1 MKRTSIVLVLIIIV
15 AIGLGSLIF
24 FDEYQYA
31 SFTGEAISEGFNIE
45 EVDEKINPIAAAILT
60 TNDDDM
66 LEDVSGSL
74 IEKDE
79 IFTNIQPTSIPG
91 NDGDHY
97 LYLDFDK
104 NIAILSFYMKKIGD
118 DATFE
123 IWGPN
128 KKVGEG
134 SLSDEYQWYSFD
146 VSFKEMSSDKYAL
159 YNFGGGNGEII
170 IDQIYAMPQQKAGI
184 AKHIT
189 GM

>member
-1 MKRTSIVLVLIIIV
+1 
-15 AIGLGSLIF
+15 
-24 FDEYQYA
+24 
-31 SFTGEAISEGFNIE
+31 
-45 EVDEKINPIAAAILT
+45 
-60 TNDDDM
+60 
-66 LEDVSGSL
+66 
-74 IEKDE
+74 
-79 IFTNIQPTSIPG
+79 
-91 NDGDHY
+91 
-97 LYLDFDK
+97 
-104 NIAILSFYMKKIGD
+104 MKKIGD